1 MFKWA
6 SLCCVICLCL
16 IFKFMHLKF
25 FLWQLETID
34 LFSQTKEQKDLSFV
48 RIVFFKSQVLDYLFI
63 LTQNCLS
70 FEMDC

>member
-1 MFKWA
+1 
-6 SLCCVICLCL
+6 
-16 IFKFMHLKF
+16 MHLKF

-48 RIVFFKSQVLDYLFI
+48 RIDFFKSQVLDYLFI